1 VKHLKMARP
10 VRHPRLGVKEVV
22 ASPINLVGHPK
33 DVRSPTPDAG
43 ADTVEVLRGL
53 GYSEAE
59 LTDMKARGIV

>member
-1 VKHLKMARP
+1 
-10 VRHPRLGVKEVV
+10 VV